1 MVDFIAKKTGFKQHS
16 LISAKEIMAKF
27 RLSYQTINHY
37 TNFGLLPLVFKKGN
51 VRFYD
56 RGLVKERLVKIN
68 KLAKEGYS
76 LYLIRKKL
84 IGI

>member
-1 MVDFIAKKTGFKQHS
+1 MATNNKNNKHRMVSVKDI
-16 LISAKEIMAKF
+16 ISKHH
-27 RLSYQTINHY
+27 LSYQTVNHY
-37 TNFGLLPLVFKKGN
+37 TNFGLLPVLAKKGN

-56 RGLVKERLVKIN
+56 KGVIDRRLKMIRQ
-68 KLAKEGYS
+68 LMEEGYS